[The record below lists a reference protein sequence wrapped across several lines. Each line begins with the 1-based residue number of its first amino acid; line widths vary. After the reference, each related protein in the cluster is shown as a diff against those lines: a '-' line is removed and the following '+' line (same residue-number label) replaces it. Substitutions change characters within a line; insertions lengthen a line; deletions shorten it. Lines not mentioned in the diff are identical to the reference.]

1 MKRLIVLIATIALL
15 IPAMGQSKLKNGHW
29 VKIAVSESGIYSLSY
44 TQLRQWGLNPE
55 ATHVYGYGG
64 AMLSQNFQ
72 QPAIEDLPQVGCVR
86 QGERILFYAQG
97 SFSWSYNGSYFQ
109 HTRNPYSDKGYYL
122 LSDCPTDEPDL
133 IPLSAIEDEDAT
145 EVTSFIDYQV
155 HEVDKVNLIDVMGI
169 EGGGRE
175 WYGEELV
182 NNKTQRFTL
191 PFHDIIGETVRMN
204 VMAAGMSL
212 AAGQLTFTIG
222 NESLT
227 METQKGSD
235 SYTMADVKTFSR
247 TVPKVGN
254 GNQTV
259 SVSYSSS
266 LANGNGY
273 LNYIAMQAECRLTMQ
288 GESMRFR
295 TATNMGS
302 SQPLRYHLSGA
313 KAGTVV
319 LDITKLD
326 EIRQVVTTMNGNE
339 LTFVGSNEDGIHEYI
354 ALNPTAADWGEVEKV
369 ADVENQD
376 LHSLQ
381 GIQYVIIT
389 PKAFVEQ
396 AKQLARA
403 HEADPYW
410 KGRESMTWA
419 VVTDE
424 QVYNEFSSGTP
435 DATAYRRFM
444 KMLYDKAKADNT
456 LLAPRWLL
464 LMGDGTY
471 DNRKIS
477 KVSGE
482 NTLLTYQ
489 TVNSSVKTL
498 AEPDDGYFGC
508 VEEELYINEAILKMQ
523 IGVGRLPV
531 TTVEEAQAVV
541 DKLENYIL
549 DTNPMSWRREVLF
562 MADNY
567 DSYQHIECADGP
579 AKIVEAA
586 SPAYVIDKIYLDVYP
601 KQVSS
606 TAERYPVAQTQL
618 DNHLQTGVLMLNY
631 SGHGSYT
638 AITSEAMMNINSIR
652 SMTNPHQALWFFAT
666 CSFAHFDAGKRSAAE
681 EAVLNAKGGAIGVI
695 SAARTVYA
703 SQNKALNEAFCKAL
717 FRHEDDYH
725 YDMTI
730 GEALVQAKNAVGP
743 DMNKL
748 AYHLLGDPALRL
760 HFPDEVSVHTTKNKS
775 EIRALEIDTVE
786 AVVGDATHDTLHSFN
801 GMVDITVYDKKQTI
815 TATMKVGTYD
825 YEDYPNILFHGKAQ
839 AKDGCFK
846 YLFMVPKDIRYNF
859 DKGRIVYYAYDE
871 TTHQEGIGY
880 DHDLTIGGTSTAII
894 TDTEGPEIRMYL
906 EDSLRSENQTTYS
919 APRFYATLYDKNGIN
934 TVGSGI
940 GHDLILMVDNDNA
953 MTYNLN
959 TYYEAEPDSYQRG
972 SISYR
977 LPELSDGEHELSF
990 KAWDLLNNSS
1000 TEKLRFTVNAGT
1012 GPTLYKIYAYP
1023 NPVSLSDQ
1031 LTLHLEHDQQDEVLE
1046 TNITLYDYAGRR
1058 LFNRTQPNAE
1068 DVVIP
1073 MSQVAISTGIY
1084 IYKVI
1089 ITSPTSGS
1097 SSLAGKVMVVH

>member
-15 IPAMGQSKLKNGHW
+15 LPVMGQSKLKNGHW
-29 VKIAVSESGIYSLSY
+29 VRIAVTQSGIYSLSY
-44 TQLRQWGLNPE
+44 AQLRQWGLNP
-55 ATHVYGYGG
+55 ASTHVYGYGG
-64 AMLSQNFQ
+64 AMLSQDFK

-97 SFSWSYNGSYFQ
+97 SFSWSFNGSYFQ

-122 LSDCPTDEPDL
+122 LSDRSTDEPDL
-133 IPLSAIEDEDAT
+133 TMMSAIEGEEVT

-175 WYGEELV
+175 WYGEELK
-182 NNKTQRFTL
+182 NNQTQRFTL
-191 PFHDIIGETVRMN
+191 PFRDIVGEEVQVN
-204 VMAAGMSL
+204 VKAAGMSL
-212 AAGQLTFTIG
+212 SAGQITFTMG
-222 NESLT
+222 DQSLT
-227 METQKGSD
+227 MNTQKGTD
-235 SYTMADVKTFSR
+235 SYTMADVKSGSMS
-247 TVPKVGN
+247 VPKVGN
-254 GNQTV
+254 GDQTM
-259 SVSYSSS
+259 SVTYRTN
-266 LANGNGY
+266 LENGTGY
-273 LNYIAMQAECRLTMQ
+273 LNYIAMQAECRLVMR
-288 GESMRFR
+288 GGSMRFR
-295 TATNMGS
+295 TNKNTGS

-313 KAGTVV
+313 PAGTVV
-319 LDITKLD
+319 LDITNLD
-326 EIRQVVTTMNGNE
+326 RIQQVETTMNGNE
-339 LTFVGSNEDGIHEYI
+339 LTFIGSNEDGVREYI
-354 ALNPTAADWGEVEKV
+354 ALNPAASDWNTVEKV
-369 ADVENQD
+369 EDVPNQD

-389 PKAFVEQ
+389 PEAFVAQ

-403 HEADPYW
+403 HEGDPYW
-410 KGRESMTWA
+410 KEKESMTWA
-419 VVTDE
+419 VVTDK

-444 KMLYDKAKADNT
+444 KMLYDKAKADSSI
-456 LLAPRWLL
+456 LAPRWLL

-471 DNRKIS
+471 DNRKLS
-477 KVSGE
+477 KASGP
-482 NTLLTYQ
+482 NMLLTYQ
-489 TVNSSVKTL
+489 TVNSSVKTM
-498 AEPDDGYFGC
+498 AESNDGYFGC
-508 VEEELYINEAILKMQ
+508 LEDELYISEALLKMQ
-523 IGVGRLPV
+523 VGVGRLPV
-531 TTVEEAQAVV
+531 STVEEAQAVV

-549 DTNPMSWRREVLF
+549 DTDPMSWRREVLF

-567 DSYQHIECADGP
+567 DTYRHIECADGP
-579 AKIVEAA
+579 AKIVEAM

-601 KQVSS
+601 KVVSS
-606 TAERYPVAQTQL
+606 TAERSPVAKAQL
-618 DNHLQTGVLMLNY
+618 DNHLQTGLLMLNY
-631 SGHGSYT
+631 SGHGAYN

-652 SMTNPHQALWFFAT
+652 MMTNPNPALWFFAT
-666 CSFAHFDAGKRSAAE
+666 CSFAHFDSGKRCAAE
-681 EAVLNAKGGAIGVI
+681 EAVLNANGGAIGVI
-695 SAARTVYA
+695 SACRTVYA

-717 FRHEDDYH
+717 FSHKDDYH

-730 GEALVQAKNAVGP
+730 GEALAQAKNAVGP

-760 HFPDEVSVHTTKNKS
+760 HLPDAVSVHTTKNKS

-786 AVVGDATHDTLHSFN
+786 AVVRDATHDTLHSFN
-801 GMVDITVYDKKQTI
+801 GMVDITVYDKKQTT
-815 TATMKVGTYD
+815 TATVGKGTFD
-825 YEDYPNILFHGKAQ
+825 YEDYPNILFRGKAQ
-839 AKDGCFK
+839 VTNGCFK

-880 DHDLTIGGTSTAII
+880 DHNMTIGGTSTVTI
-894 TDTEGPEIRMYL
+894 TDTEGPEIRMFL
-906 EDSLRSENQTTYS
+906 EDSLRNENQTTY
-919 APRFYATLYDKNGIN
+919 AFPRFYAMLYDKNGIN

-959 TYYEAEPDSYQRG
+959 TYYETEPDSYQRG

-1012 GPTLYKIYAYP
+1012 SPTLYKIYAYP
-1023 NPVSLSDQ
+1023 NPVSLSGQ
-1031 LTLHLEHDQQDEVLE
+1031 LTLHLEHDQQDEMLE
-1046 TNITLYDYAGRR
+1046 TSVTLYDYAGRR
-1058 LFNRTQPNAE
+1058 LYEGHKPNAE

-1089 ITSPTSGS
+1089 ITSPTNGS
-1097 SSLAGKVMVVH
+1097 STLAGKVMVVH